1 MLKLKFIKMKNGI
14 IRQIIH
20 SEAIGKTSVTYQKAL
35 EILSIW
41 SYATASSSNA
51 VYIIG
56 GTTSSEDWSSRVVQF
71 SDERIGFLDSIFRNL
86 HFPHSLC
93 HIKRPKTLL

>member
-1 MLKLKFIKMKNGI
+1 MLKLKFIKIKNGI
-14 IRQIIH
+14 IKQIIH
-20 SEAIGKTSVTYQKAL
+20 LEAIGKTSVTYQKAL

-71 SDERIGFLDSIFRNL
+71 SDDRIGFLDSIFRNP
-86 HFPHSLC
+86 HFAHRLFD
-93 HIKRPKTLL
+93 IKRHKT